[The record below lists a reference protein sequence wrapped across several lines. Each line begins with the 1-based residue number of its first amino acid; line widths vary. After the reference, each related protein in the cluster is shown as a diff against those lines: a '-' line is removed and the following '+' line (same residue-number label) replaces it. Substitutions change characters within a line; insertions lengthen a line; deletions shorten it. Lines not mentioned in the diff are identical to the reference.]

1 MRSRKTSF
9 IQFIQKPEL
18 LSFLY
23 FCVLTLVMTY
33 PLVLHMGTSIVGSM
47 GGDNIYFVWLMR
59 WFERS
64 IFELHISPFFSPFLN
79 YPQGW
84 YLTSTDTTPIMVF
97 LGLPASMLFNWV
109 WGYNFSMMASFM
121 LAGWFMYLWV
131 RHLTGDNLA
140 GLVAGTIYAFLPYHM
155 AHFVIGHMNLS
166 GIQWFP
172 LFFWGL
178 FDLLRQK
185 EFSWRPVLL
194 AAIAAGLIGLTS
206 MYYIYM
212 TVIIAAVFVGGYLV
226 FGGFKRLKEKAF
238 WKSSIAF
245 GVLAAI
251 LVAAT
256 LIPYLQMS
264 AQNGLTS
271 RSAEYVSNYS
281 ASLTDF
287 FVPSRFNFLWGDYI
301 RTHFSQEY
309 WQESNLYIG
318 LVAFVLMVVGWFT
331 KRRITQVGNLLWVA
345 GLTALGAYILAL
357 GIDVHWLG
365 QQVTTLPDWLNT
377 LLHRNGSEPIYLPA
391 YFLFQHLPFFAK
403 MRVMMRFGLF
413 ALVMTSMMAG
423 LGAHA
428 LLKNVKRN
436 IKNWAYAGLL
446 VLAFLEFFPGGLGS
460 WMNEVVGRP
469 VDYWLAEQPDT
480 GAVAQ
485 FPFSVEGDQTQ
496 VFYTG
501 IYEKPFLG
509 GFFNANSPQQY
520 NDIAPIM
527 ATFPSSESISLL
539 ADLGVTYVIVDSSQ
553 YEDFELVDHETQE
566 NGLVLIHISENEYV
580 YSWP

>member
-1 MRSRKTSF
+1 MRTVLKSIVNFFK
-9 IQFIQKPEL
+9 KPGL
-18 LSFLY
+18 LAFLY

-33 PLVLHMGTSIVGSM
+33 PLVLRMGTSIVGSM
-47 GGDNIYFVWLMR
+47 SGDNIYFVWLMR

-64 IFELHISPFFSPFLN
+64 LFELHISPFFSPFLN

-84 YLTSTDTTPIMVF
+84 YLTSTDTTPIMV
-97 LGLPASMLFNWV
+97 LIGLPGSMLINWV
-109 WGYNFSMMASFM
+109 WGYNFSMMASFA

-131 RHLTGDNLA
+131 RRLTGDHLA
-140 GLVAGTIYAFLPYHM
+140 GLVAGTVYAFLPYHM
-155 AHFVIGHMNLS
+155 AHFIIGHMNLS

-185 EFSWRPVLL
+185 EFSWKPVLL
-194 AAIAAGLIGLTS
+194 AAVSAGLIGLTS

-212 TVIIAAVFVGGYLV
+212 TVILAAVFVVVFLV
-226 FGGFKRLKEKAF
+226 FGGFKRLKDAAF
-238 WKSSIAF
+238 WKSAIAF

-251 LVAAT
+251 LVAVT

-264 AQNGLTS
+264 SQNGLAN

-281 ASLTDF
+281 ASVTDF
-287 FVPSRFNFLWGDYI
+287 FVPSRFNFLWGEYI

-318 LVAFVLMVVGWFT
+318 AVAFVFMVIGWFLK
-331 KRRITQVGNLLWVA
+331 KRISQVGNLLWVA
-345 GLTALGAYILAL
+345 GLTALAGYVLAL
-357 GIDVHWLG
+357 GIDLHWLG
-365 QQVTTLPDWLNT
+365 RQVVTLPAWLET
-377 LLHRNGSEPIYLPA
+377 ALHRSGSDPVYLPA
-391 YFLFQHLPFFAK
+391 YFLFLHLPFFAK

-423 LGAHA
+423 LGAHTV
-428 LLKNVKRN
+428 LKKLNGKVR
-436 IKNWAYAGLL
+436 NWAYAGILL
-446 VLAFLEFFPGGLGS
+446 LAFLEFFPGGLSS
-460 WMNEVVGRP
+460 WMNVVEGRP
-469 VDYWLAEQPDT
+469 VDYWLAEQLGT

-520 NDIAPIM
+520 NDIAPVM
-527 ATFPSSESISLL
+527 ASFPSAESITLL
-539 ADLGVTYVIVDSSQ
+539 HDLGVTYVVVDSSL
-553 YEDFELVDHETQE
+553 YEDFELVNHEALE
-566 NGLVLIHISENEYV
+566 HGLVLIHISENEYV